1 MPVLATPHGGRT
13 HSSGHRAALDLI
25 DVSKNYG
32 HVAALTD
39 INFHVNAGEVVAL
52 VGDNGAGKST
62 LVKAMAGAHRIDGG
76 RILLDGSL
84 VAITSPSDAS
94 RLGIETVYQDLALC
108 DNLDVTANLY
118 LGRETRRQAS
128 SFLDQEGMEA
138 HARDII
144 SDLAA
149 HLPVLDQPVSALS
162 GGQRQAIAVSRAA
175 LWGSKV
181 VLLDE
186 PTAALGVAQTA
197 MVYGLV
203 RKLRDRGLGVVV
215 ISHNM
220 ADVFAVADRICV
232 LRLGRN
238 AGEFSPS
245 ESTPDQVVAAIT
257 GSDAIVGN
265 GSMTGGTV
273 SAPVTKASGATEPG
287 TSAPNSAALDAPDPQ
302 PSAPGLI
309 DKEYLP

>member
-1 MPVLATPHGGRT
+1 VPSLSTETGGRT
-13 HSSGHRAALDLI
+13 LESGHRPTLRLDS
-25 DVSKNYG
+25 VSKSYG

-39 INFHVNAGEVVAL
+39 VDFTVDAGEIVAL

-62 LVKAMAGAHRIDGG
+62 LVKAIAGTHRINGG
-76 RILLDGSL
+76 RILVDGEP
-84 VAITSPSDAS
+84 VTIGSPADAT

-118 LGRETRRQAS
+118 LGREARRRRS
-128 SFLDQEGMEA
+128 PFLDQEGMEQN
-138 HARDII
+138 ARDII
-144 SDLAA
+144 AELAA
-149 HLPVLDQPVSALS
+149 HLPVFDKPVSALS

-197 MVYGLV
+197 MVYDLV
-203 RKLRDRGLGVVV
+203 RKLRDRGLAVVV

-238 AGEFSPS
+238 AGEFLPS
-245 ESTPDQVVAAIT
+245 RDAPDRVVAAIT
-257 GSDAIVGN
+257 GADSI
-265 GSMTGGTV
+265 
-273 SAPVTKASGATEPG
+273 GARPE
-287 TSAPNSAALDAPDPQ
+287 SS
-302 PSAPGLI
+302 PS
-309 DKEYLP
+309 